1 MTFETLSNVCQT
13 MANEENKESDLN
25 DVVLQEDVLDTQC
38 KIVAKKLPKR
48 VLHFS
53 DGDLEEYSSE
63 DEVDKSQATKIVAE
77 IDPNTL
83 NWIPWTWH
91 QTTFIGTKLL
101 DGCDYLGEWLAS
113 FFGITTPKYQFEIDE
128 FYRLQALQDEM
139 IRNNDLEMGG
149 WSNQNR
155 NNLINVTNLTKN

>member
-1 MTFETLSNVCQT
+1 MTFETLCNVCQT
-13 MANEENKESDLN
+13 MANEDKRESDLN
-25 DVVLQEDVLDTQC
+25 EVVLQESVLDTQC
-38 KIVAKKLPKR
+38 ETIAKKRPKR

-63 DEVDKSQATKIVAE
+63 DEVDKSQATKTVAE
-77 IDPNTL
+77 IDPRAL

-101 DGCDYLGEWLAS
+101 DGCDYVGEWLAN

-128 FYRLQALQDEM
+128 FHRLQALQNEM
-139 IRNNDLEMGG
+139 IHNNDLEMGG
-149 WSNQNR
+149 WNNQNR
-155 NNLINVTNLTKN
+155 NNLINDPNLIKD